1 MSDSTQT
8 KTPANASATPTTR
21 PTATEP
27 SVKTI
32 GQLFDLT
39 GKTALVT
46 GGAAGIGFGI
56 ATRLAEAGARVV
68 IADMH
73 GVNAESAAAKLQAK
87 GWRAHAVQADVR
99 SAEGV
104 KAMVEATVGAHG
116 ALDVLVN
123 NAGIYPFA
131 PVLSMTEA
139 EWDKVIDVNLK
150 GTFLCAQAAAK
161 QMVAQGKGG
170 VIVNI
175 ASIDAYHPSSVGLA
189 HYDASK
195 GGVVMF
201 TKSLA
206 LELGPHGIRVMAIA
220 PGGIAT
226 EGTRANMVPGVD
238 IEALMKGFL
247 ARIPLGRMGVPDDIG
262 RVALFL
268 ASDASAYMTGSTV
281 FVDGGVLLS

>member
-1 MSDSTQT
+1 
-8 KTPANASATPTTR
+8 
-21 PTATEP
+21 
-27 SVKTI
+27 
-32 GQLFDLT
+32 
-39 GKTALVT
+39 
-46 GGAAGIGFGI
+46 
-56 ATRLAEAGARVV
+56 
-68 IADMH
+68 
-73 GVNAESAAAKLQAK
+73 
-87 GWRAHAVQADVR
+87 
-99 SAEGV
+99 
-104 KAMVEATVGAHG
+104 VGT
-116 ALDVLVN
+116 LDVLVN

-131 PVLSMTEA
+131 PVLGMTEA
-139 EWDKVIDVNLK
+139 DWDKVIDVNLK

-161 QMVAQGKGG
+161 QMVAQGTGG

-201 TKSLA
+201 TRNLA

-268 ASDASAYMTGSTV
+268 ASDAAAYMTGSTV